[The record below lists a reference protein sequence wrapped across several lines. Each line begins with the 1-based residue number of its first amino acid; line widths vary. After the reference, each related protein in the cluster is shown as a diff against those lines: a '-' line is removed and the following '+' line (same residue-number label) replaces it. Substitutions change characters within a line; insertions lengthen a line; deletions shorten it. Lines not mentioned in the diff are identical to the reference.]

1 MHHAHY
7 RKKEDADL
15 EISCG
20 FLHFSYN
27 HASVTAVYTGDF
39 LFFMQIYT
47 KIKASVVLVGD

>member
-1 MHHAHY
+1 MHHAHH

-39 LFFMQIYT
+39 LFFMQLYT